1 MSKQIVISGNE
12 AYYIIIKEVKKG
24 EAYIIKPFQ
33 QPLSLYNIIYLHLRE
48 RDDEH
53 AFLP

>member
-24 EAYIIKPFQ
+24 G
-33 QPLSLYNIIYLHLRE
+33 LRY
-48 RDDEH
+48 
-53 AFLP
+53 

>member
-24 EAYIIKPFQ
+24 EA
-33 QPLSLYNIIYLHLRE
+33 
-48 RDDEH
+48 
-53 AFLP
+53 